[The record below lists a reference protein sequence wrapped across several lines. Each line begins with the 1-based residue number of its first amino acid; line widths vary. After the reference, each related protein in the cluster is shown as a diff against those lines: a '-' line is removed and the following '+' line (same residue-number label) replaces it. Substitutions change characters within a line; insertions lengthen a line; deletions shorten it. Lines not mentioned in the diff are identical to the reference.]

1 MFHIVLHC
9 PEIPP
14 NTGNIIRLAAN
25 TGATLHLVEPL
36 GFTLDEKRLR
46 RAGLD
51 YREMADVHLHR
62 DWLACKEALHV
73 DAQIYALTTRGTVGY
88 HTVSFKAGDVLL
100 FGAET
105 CGLPE
110 AIHQELAASQKL
122 RLPMCQDSRSMNLSN
137 TVAVVLFEALR
148 QTGFQGLQ

>member
-25 TGATLHLVEPL
+25 TGAVLHLVEPL
-36 GFTLDEKRLR
+36 GFALDEKRLR

-51 YREMADVHLHR
+51 YREMAAVHLHQ
-62 DWLACKEALHV
+62 DWAECKRTLPV

-88 HTVSFKAGDVLL
+88 HTVQFKAGDVLL
-100 FGAET
+100 FGSET
-105 CGLPE
+105 SGLP
-110 AIHQELAASQKL
+110 ASIHEELSANQKL
-122 RLPMCQDSRSMNLSN
+122 RLPMRSDSRSMNLSN

-148 QTGFQGLQ
+148 QTGFEGLQ